1 VDAYLS
7 TEGVTY
13 WKRGSGDWD
22 NYAKLVADA
31 LEGIAFANDAQV
43 VDGRCRKHPAA
54 DGRPRLEVLIEGE
67 PGKRPQPRPKR
78 VGRAKLVPVPAVYRR
93 QK

>member
-43 VDGRCRKHPAA
+43 VDGRCRKHPAV
-54 DGRPRLEVLIEGE
+54 DGRPRLEVVLEGTPGE
-67 PGKRPQPRPKR
+67 PCQPKATR
-78 VGRAKLVPVPAVYRR
+78 VRTLNLVPAVYRR
-93 QK
+93 RTT